1 VQEVIADEQFL
12 SVMRTLYNLPDG
24 DVEDINKKVASQI
37 FDDDQPNKSYLTIS
51 QVCLFRSLSLTLLF
65 WSVYYS
71 SSHHWSFETWDE
83 ANGQAA
89 NEKLAAADRFKNTQY
104 S

>member
-1 VQEVIADEQFL
+1 
-12 SVMRTLYNLPDG
+12 MRTLYNLPDG
-24 DVEDINKKVASQI
+24 DVDDINKKVASQI

-51 QVCLFRSLSLTLLF
+51 QVRSPFSFSFSSSHFTSSLGH
-65 WSVYYS
+65 YS
-71 SSHHWSFETWDE
+71 SSRRMRAD
-83 ANGQAA
+83 NQAA

>member
-1 VQEVIADEQFL
+1 MARVDPADQQFL

-51 QVCLFRSLSLTLLF
+51 QVSLLL
-65 WSVYYS
+65 SIPVCN
-71 SSHHWSFETWDE
+71 SHE
-83 ANGQAA
+83 ANDQAA